1 MANIYDMTDVWNDGA
16 TTFTSIKM
24 NATDTASAADSK
36 LLDLQ
41 VGSSSKVSVDK
52 AGKITATDLQVDNV
66 NVNSNTI
73 SSTTGNLVLDP
84 YSGAKISLDGLLW
97 PNADGTAN
105 QMLQT
110 DGAGNLSWGTPAA
123 GYSDSDV
130 DTHLNTG
137 SATSGQTLQWNGT
150 DYAWG
155 TPASSYGDSDVN
167 ANLNTSAATT
177 NQVLSWNGTDYA
189 WVAQTGGDLVT
200 DTTPQLGGALDV
212 NGNAITST
220 SAGNIA
226 ITPDTTGSVVLDGQS
241 WPQADGTANQVLQT
255 NGSGQLSWVT
265 YSGATGYGDN
275 DVDLHLNRSS
285 ATSGQVLGWN
295 GTDYAWV
302 ANSGGSSYTDSDVDT
317 HLNQSTAQANE
328 VLSWNGTD
336 YDWVAQTAAYTDSDV
351 DTHLNQS
358 NPTSGYV
365 LSWNGTDYAW
375 VAQTAAYTDSSVDAH
390 LNRSSASSGQI
401 LSYNGTDYAWIAD
414 AGITDV
420 VSDTTPQLGGNLD
433 LNTNDITGTGNID
446 LTGTITATSGGSVIP
461 FYFADQ
467 AAFPNATTYHGA
479 IAHSHADGA
488 MYFAHGGSW
497 NKLADTTAATTSVAG
512 LMAAADKTKLDAI
525 NQSLATTDDVAFNDL
540 VLAGDLTVNG
550 TNNIIDTTNLAVS
563 DSIIELS
570 NGLTTAPINDAGI
583 VIERGTADNAFIGWD
598 ESEDKFVLG
607 TGSFTGTSSG
617 NLTITK
623 GDVALGTVTT
633 VTDAGN
639 TVDVRRADR
648 IAQGS
653 SVNVDGGA
661 TLYDVTA
668 TATLTL
674 SDLVAGDIVTIFS
687 RSGTT
692 TIARGTITYAYID
705 GDIATN
711 KTSVTVGAGTLATV
725 TMVSD
730 DTAIIAGSDL
740 T

>member
-285 ATSGQVLGWN
+285 AASGQVLGWN
-295 GTDYAWV
+295 GSDYAWV
-302 ANSGGSSYTDSDVDT
+302 ANSGGSS
-317 HLNQSTAQANE
+317 
-328 VLSWNGTD
+328 
-336 YDWVAQTAAYTDSDV
+336 YTDSDV

-375 VAQTAAYTDSSVDAH
+375 VAQTAAYTDSSVNAHLNQSSATSGQVLQWNGTDYAWVAQTTAYTDSSVDTH

-414 AGITDV
+414 AGIADV
-420 VSDTTPQLGGNLD
+420 VDDTTPQLGGNLD
-433 LNTNDITGTGNID
+433 LNTNDITGTGNINITGNAT
-446 LTGTITATSGGSVIP
+446 LTGYLAGPATFTIDPSAVGDNTGTVVIAGDLQVDGTTTTINSATLTVDDKNIVVASGAVN
-461 FYFADQ
+461 
-467 AAFPNATTYHGA
+467 AAA
-479 IAHSHADGA
+479 ADGA
-488 MYFAHGGSW
+488 GLTVDGASATFTYAATGDKW
-497 NKLADTTAATTSVAG
+497 TANKPLDLGANDLLADHIKATGDGANNGKMDLQCSAGTHAVTLEGPDHSGASSYTLKLPQTAPTAG
-512 LMAAADKTKLDAI
+512 QLLAQNSANNQLEFVDNPAAGIAAAMA
-525 NQSLATTDDVAFNDL
+525 L
-540 VLAGDLTVNG
+540 VLG
-550 TNNIIDTTNLAVS
+550 
-563 DSIIELS
+563 
-570 NGLTTAPINDAGI
+570 
-583 VIERGTADNAFIGWD
+583 
-598 ESEDKFVLG
+598 
-607 TGSFTGTSSG
+607 
-617 NLTITK
+617 
-623 GDVALGTVTT
+623 
-633 VTDAGN
+633 
-639 TVDVRRADR
+639 
-648 IAQGS
+648 
-653 SVNVDGGA
+653 
-661 TLYDVTA
+661 
-668 TATLTL
+668 
-674 SDLVAGDIVTIFS
+674 
-687 RSGTT
+687 
-692 TIARGTITYAYID
+692 
-705 GDIATN
+705 
-711 KTSVTVGAGTLATV
+711 
-725 TMVSD
+725 
-730 DTAIIAGSDL
+730 
-740 T
+740 

>member
-130 DTHLNTG
+130 DAHLNTS

-167 ANLNTSAATT
+167 ANLNTSGATT
-177 NQVLSWNGTDYA
+177 NQVLSWNGSDYA

-317 HLNQSTAQANE
+317 HLNQSNPTSGY

-336 YDWVAQTAAYTDSDV
+336 YDWVAQTTAYTDSSV
-351 DTHLNQS
+351 DAHLNQS

-375 VAQTAAYTDSSVDAH
+375 VAQTTAYTDSSVDAH
-390 LNRSSASSGQI
+390 LNRGSASSGQI

-433 LNTNDITGTGNID
+433 LNTNDITGTGNINITGNAT
-446 LTGTITATSGGSVIP
+446 LTGYLAGPATFTIDPAAVGDNTGTVVIAGDLQVDGTTTTINSTTLTVDDKNIVVASGAGN
-461 FYFADQ
+461 
-467 AAFPNATTYHGA
+467 AAA
-479 IAHSHADGA
+479 ADGA
-488 MYFAHGGSW
+488 GLTVDGASATFTYAATGDKW
-497 NKLADTTAATTSVAG
+497 TANKPLDLGANDLLADHIKAT
-512 LMAAADKTKLDAI
+512 
-525 NQSLATTDDVAFNDL
+525 
-540 VLAGDLTVNG
+540 GDG
-550 TNNIIDTTNLAVS
+550 TNNGKMDLQCSAGTHAVTLEGPDHS
-563 DSIIELS
+563 GASSYTLK
-570 NGLTTAPINDAGI
+570 LPQTAPTAGQLLAQNSANNQLEFVDNPAAGI
-583 VIERGTADNAFIGWD
+583 AAAMAL
-598 ESEDKFVLG
+598 VLG
-607 TGSFTGTSSG
+607 
-617 NLTITK
+617 
-623 GDVALGTVTT
+623 
-633 VTDAGN
+633 
-639 TVDVRRADR
+639 
-648 IAQGS
+648 
-653 SVNVDGGA
+653 
-661 TLYDVTA
+661 
-668 TATLTL
+668 
-674 SDLVAGDIVTIFS
+674 
-687 RSGTT
+687 
-692 TIARGTITYAYID
+692 
-705 GDIATN
+705 
-711 KTSVTVGAGTLATV
+711 
-725 TMVSD
+725 
-730 DTAIIAGSDL
+730 
-740 T
+740 

>member
-137 SATSGQTLQWNGT
+137 SATSGQTLQWNGS

-167 ANLNTSAATT
+167 ANLNTSGATT
-177 NQVLSWNGTDYA
+177 NQVLSWNGSDYA

-317 HLNQSTAQANE
+317 HLNQS
-328 VLSWNGTD
+328 
-336 YDWVAQTAAYTDSDV
+336 
-351 DTHLNQS
+351 

-375 VAQTAAYTDSSVDAH
+375 VAQTAAYTDSSVNAH
-390 LNRSSASSGQI
+390 LNQSSATSGQVLGWNGTDYAWVAQTTAYTDSNVDTHLNRGSASSGQI

-414 AGITDV
+414 AGIADV
-420 VSDTTPQLGGNLD
+420 VDDTTPQLGGNLD
-433 LNTNDITGTGNID
+433 LNTNDITGTGNINITGNAT
-446 LTGTITATSGGSVIP
+446 LTGYLAGPATFTIDPSAVGDNTGTVVIAGDLQVDGTTTTINSATLTVDDKNIVVASGAVN
-461 FYFADQ
+461 
-467 AAFPNATTYHGA
+467 AAA
-479 IAHSHADGA
+479 ADGA
-488 MYFAHGGSW
+488 GLTVDGASATFTYAATGDKW
-497 NKLADTTAATTSVAG
+497 TANKPLDLGANDLLADHIKAT
-512 LMAAADKTKLDAI
+512 
-525 NQSLATTDDVAFNDL
+525 
-540 VLAGDLTVNG
+540 GDG
-550 TNNIIDTTNLAVS
+550 TNNGKMDLQCSAGTHAVTLEGPDHS
-563 DSIIELS
+563 GASSYTLK
-570 NGLTTAPINDAGI
+570 LPQTAPTAGQLLAQNSANNQLEFVDNPAAGI
-583 VIERGTADNAFIGWD
+583 AAAMAL
-598 ESEDKFVLG
+598 VLG
-607 TGSFTGTSSG
+607 
-617 NLTITK
+617 
-623 GDVALGTVTT
+623 
-633 VTDAGN
+633 
-639 TVDVRRADR
+639 
-648 IAQGS
+648 
-653 SVNVDGGA
+653 
-661 TLYDVTA
+661 
-668 TATLTL
+668 
-674 SDLVAGDIVTIFS
+674 
-687 RSGTT
+687 
-692 TIARGTITYAYID
+692 
-705 GDIATN
+705 
-711 KTSVTVGAGTLATV
+711 
-725 TMVSD
+725 
-730 DTAIIAGSDL
+730 
-740 T
+740 